1 MTVTDWLSDWLV
13 LRSAELKPRTQEQYS
28 DLIRRY
34 IVPALGGIP
43 VEDLRPDH
51 LRHLLAQICA
61 AGHTR
66 TAELVYVLCRCAFA
80 DLDNLDFRKI
90 RRPAHKQQSP
100 AAWSDADMLTYLAA
114 LKDHPHGLALALG
127 LCLGLR
133 RGEICGLR
141 WGDIDF
147 DAEEIHV
154 INQRLRLASGAIVDA
169 PPKSE
174 TSLRTIPAPASAP
187 LMEAL
192 RASRGHPAAYVC
204 KLTPSGLDSAHR
216 RLVKALGLPY
226 IPLHGLRHS
235 FATSCI
241 RHGGE
246 MRSLQQI
253 LGHASYS
260 TTANRYTHPDRG
272 MLQCAVDAAAT
283 FCYTVIHG

>member
-1 MTVTDWLSDWLV
+1 MTVTDWLTDWLV
-13 LRSAELKPRTQEQYS
+13 LRSAELKPRTQEQYA
-28 DLIRRY
+28 DLIRRF
-34 IVPALGGIP
+34 IVPAIGTIEA
-43 VEDLRPDH
+43 EDLRPDH
-51 LRHLLAQICA
+51 LRHMLAQICA
-61 AGHTR
+61 SGHTR

-90 RRPAHKQQSP
+90 RRPAHKQTSP
-100 AAWSDADMLTYLAA
+100 AAWSDADMLTYMGA

-127 LCLGLR
+127 LLCGLR

-141 WGDIDF
+141 WRDIDF
-147 DAEEIHV
+147 DAEEIH
-154 INQRLRLASGAIVDA
+154 ITNQRLRLASGEIVDA

-174 TSLRTIPAPASAP
+174 TSARIIPAPAP
-187 LMEAL
+187 LLSQL
-192 RASRGHPAAYVC
+192 RASRGLPSAYVC
-204 KLTPSGLDSAHR
+204 SLTPSGLDSTHR
-216 RLVKALGLPY
+216 RLVLALGLPY

-246 MRSLQQI
+246 MRALQSV

-260 TTANRYTHPDRG
+260 TTADRYTHPDMG
-272 MLQCAVDAAAT
+272 MLHCAVDAAAS